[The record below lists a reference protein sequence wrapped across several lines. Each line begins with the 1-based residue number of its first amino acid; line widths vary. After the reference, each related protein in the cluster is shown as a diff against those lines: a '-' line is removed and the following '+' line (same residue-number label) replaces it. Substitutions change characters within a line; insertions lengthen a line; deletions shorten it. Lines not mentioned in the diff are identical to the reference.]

1 MPMMNDSEPSL
12 FPNDLIVTI
21 AVTVAAMMRSQS
33 QRLCVD
39 KEDKEDQR
47 KMFRKYIRR
56 KYHCLELGPMGTG
69 NCHVIMGGK
78 SGTDSI

>member
-21 AVTVAAMMRSQS
+21 AVTVAAMMRSRS
-33 QRLCVD
+33 RRLYVDKVD
-39 KEDKEDQR
+39 KEDQC

-56 KYHCLELGPMGTG
+56 KYHEAENEEL
-69 NCHVIMGGK
+69 
-78 SGTDSI
+78 S